1 MGSLNIGAGTKFKL
15 GPIPLLMVRTM
26 VFQTIAMSIQKVDM
40 TEPDMTEPD
49 IRRLGQ
55 AIETQL
61 KYEME
66 DMIAGHTKQGTRP
79 MNRLRVGTKKKSQ
92 QLKSARFGNMFMVSV
107 NNAGEIFMFK
117 RKAAERKVK

>member
-26 VFQTIAMSIQKVDM
+26 VFQTIAITDLKKV
-40 TEPDMTEPD
+40 DMTEPD

-61 KYEME
+61 KYEVE
-66 DMIAGHTKQGTRP
+66 EMIA
-79 MNRLRVGTKKKSQ
+79 
-92 QLKSARFGNMFMVSV
+92 
-107 NNAGEIFMFK
+107 E
-117 RKAAERKVK
+117 AERRTS